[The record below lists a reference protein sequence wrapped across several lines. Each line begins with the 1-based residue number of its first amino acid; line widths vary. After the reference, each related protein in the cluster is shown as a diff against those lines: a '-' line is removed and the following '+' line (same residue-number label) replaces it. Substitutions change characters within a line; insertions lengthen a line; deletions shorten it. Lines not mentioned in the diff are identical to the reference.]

1 MASEVFSGSSNF
13 SYKNNTGQN
22 VRVVINYMA
31 SANNVGASNIFG
43 ESDSRGRGRGIALT
57 WAGVSINST
66 LLAIGRNLATS
77 YIDIEDA
84 PNTPVYATPQSS
96 QLDSIATYSSYGVV
110 HNNNAIA
117 VPNIVE
123 PSYTT
128 GPGGNLASGLK
139 ITGSGALPTEIM
151 LRPGQTF
158 SATCGVYNVVVIP
171 ENG

>member
-31 SANNVGASNIFG
+31 ASLNAIARDIFG

-77 YIDIEDA
+77 YIDIENA
-84 PNTPVYATPQSS
+84 PNTPVYATPQSR
-96 QLDSIATYSSYGVV
+96 QLASIATYSSYGVV

-123 PSYTT
+123 PSY
-128 GPGGNLASGLK
+128 GDLESGLK